1 MHCLISNC
9 YLKDKI
15 YVCVNCESFIGRQSH
30 MFPMNKE
37 GPQGTYVNPG
47 GVIHETITFYHV
59 QGVMLSDA
67 APSTEYSWF
76 PG

>member
-1 MHCLISNC
+1 
-9 YLKDKI
+9 
-15 YVCVNCESFIGRQSH
+15 
-30 MFPMNKE
+30 MNKE

-59 QGVMLSDA
+59 QGVVLNNSD
-67 APSTEYSWF
+67 PSTEYSWF